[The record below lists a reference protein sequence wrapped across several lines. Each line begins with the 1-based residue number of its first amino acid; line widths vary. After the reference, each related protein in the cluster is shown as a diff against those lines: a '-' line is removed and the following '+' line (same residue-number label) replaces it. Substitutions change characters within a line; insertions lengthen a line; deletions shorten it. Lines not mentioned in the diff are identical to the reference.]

1 MANKIYSKKIFFLF
15 LYLQINF
22 ILSDSQIKLKYDDNG
37 RPISSVCLGTKNL
50 CLSLRL
56 DTDYIDTLVHSSTSN
71 KNIKNK
77 YDASLSK
84 KSATIKNDVEI
95 SYNSNKLKAD
105 LIKDSIEIDSLEI
118 KKGQFYSI
126 KEGDSED
133 LDKIEGIL
141 GMGYPS
147 NTEQEK
153 NSIMIQLFV
162 NGFLDS
168 KIWTIDLSDKKNGY
182 IYPDKKIDSKNI
194 GTDLD
199 LINNEEGHWL
209 IKIKSILLG
218 KNIKNDNNIE
228 FDDDS
233 QMKISTSEIKSS
245 INLDILKKIGD
256 TYFKKLLD
264 NSECK
269 FDTKGKYS
277 TYICKNNNYDDLK
290 SISLIFN
297 DYGINIPKSNI
308 LVKNDKEYEFILS
321 NYDGEENNVLG
332 IDILKGKK
340 IVFDCEK
347 MKLGLYGDNIFDTT
361 KKVDE
366 EKSNEE
372 DETIIPKEDSEKEKD
387 ENSENKEEIKT
398 ETKSSIKKYIIFI
411 IVIFAVCFLF
421 VLYRRYQKRKA
432 KMKFPFKTYKESN
445 YKAIQLVSDQ

>member
-37 RPISSVCLGTKNL
+37 RPISSVCLGSKNL

-56 DTDYIDTLVHSSTSN
+56 DTDYIDTLVHSSASN

-84 KSATIKNDVEI
+84 KSSTIKNDVEI
-95 SYNSNKLKAD
+95 NYNSNKLKAD

-228 FDDDS
+228 FDNDS
-233 QMKISTSEIKSS
+233 QIKISTSEIKSS

-308 LVKNDKEYEFILS
+308 LIKNDKEYEFILS

-372 DETIIPKEDSEKEKD
+372 DEAIIPKEDTEKD
-387 ENSENKEEIKT
+387 ENNENKEEIKT
-398 ETKSSIKKYIIFI
+398 ESKSSIKKIIIFI
-411 IVIFAVCFLF
+411 IVIFALCFLF

>member
-1 MANKIYSKKIFFLF
+1 MAKKYSKIIYCVLF
-15 LYLQINF
+15 LLQINN
-22 ILSDSQIKLKYDDNG
+22 ILSDSQIKLKYDDFG

-56 DTDYIDTLVHSSTSN
+56 DTDYIDTLVHSSTSK
-71 KNIKNK
+71 KNVKNK
-77 YDASLSK
+77 YDSSVSK
-84 KSATIKNDVEI
+84 KSSTIKNDVEI
-95 SYNSNKLKAD
+95 NYNSNSLKAD
-105 LIKDSIEIDSLEI
+105 LIKDNIVIDSLEI
-118 KKGQFYSI
+118 KKGLFYSI

-147 NTEQEK
+147 TTEQEK
-153 NSIMIQLFV
+153 NSMMIQLFV

-182 IYPDKKIDSKNI
+182 IFPDKKIDSKSI
-194 GTDLD
+194 GTDVD

-218 KNIKNDNNIE
+218 KNIKNDINLE
-228 FDDDS
+228 FDNDS
-233 QMKISTSEIKSS
+233 QIKISTSEIKSS

-256 TYFKKLLD
+256 SYFKQLVD

-297 DYGINIPKSNI
+297 DYGINIPKKNI
-308 LVKNDKEYEFILS
+308 LIKNDKEYEFILA
-321 NYDGEENNVLG
+321 NYDGEKNNVLG
-332 IDILKGKK
+332 IDLLKGKK
-340 IVFDCEK
+340 LVFDCENN
-347 MKLGLYGDNIFDTT
+347 KLGLYGDNVFDTT
-361 KKVDE
+361 KKIDE
-366 EKSNEE
+366 ENNKE
-372 DETIIPKEDSEKEKD
+372 DESIIPKDEDD
-387 ENSENKEEIKT
+387 ETNKQNDNNGQEIKT
-398 ETKSSIKKYIIFI
+398 EVKSNIKKIVLFVTILFVVCFIFI
-411 IVIFAVCFLF
+411 I
-421 VLYRRYQKRKA
+421 YRRYKKRKA
-432 KMKFPFKTYKESN
+432 RTKFPFKSYKESN

>member
-84 KSATIKNDVEI
+84 KSSTIKNDVEI
-95 SYNSNKLKAD
+95 NYNSNKLKAD

-228 FDDDS
+228 FDNDS

-290 SISLIFN
+290 SISLIYN

-321 NYDGEENNVLG
+321 NYDGEKNNVLG

-372 DETIIPKEDSEKEKD
+372 DETIIPKEDSEKD

-398 ETKSSIKKYIIFI
+398 ETKSSIKKIIIFI

>member
-37 RPISSVCLGTKNL
+37 RPISSVCLGSKNL

-56 DTDYIDTLVHSSTSN
+56 DTDYIDTLVHSSASN

-84 KSATIKNDVEI
+84 KSSTIKNGVEI
-95 SYNSNKLKAD
+95 NYNSNKLKAD

-141 GMGYPS
+141 GIGYPS

-168 KIWTIDLSDKKNGY
+168 KIWTVDLSDKKNGY

-228 FDDDS
+228 FDNDS
-233 QMKISTSEIKSS
+233 QIKISTSEIKSS
-245 INLDILKKIGD
+245 INLEILKKIGD

-269 FDTKGKYS
+269 FDKKGKYS

-372 DETIIPKEDSEKEKD
+372 DETIIPKEDSEKD
-387 ENSENKEEIKT
+387 ENNENKEEIKT
-398 ETKSSIKKYIIFI
+398 ESKSSIKKIIIFI
-411 IVIFAVCFLF
+411 IVIFALCFLF

>member
-1 MANKIYSKKIFFLF
+1 MAKKYSKIIYYVLF
-15 LYLQINF
+15 LLQINN
-22 ILSDSQIKLKYDDNG
+22 ILSDSQIKLKYDDFG

-56 DTDYIDTLVHSSTSN
+56 DTDYIDTLVHSSTSK
-71 KNIKNK
+71 KNVKNK
-77 YDASLSK
+77 YDSSVSK
-84 KSATIKNDVEI
+84 KSSTIKNDVEI
-95 SYNSNKLKAD
+95 NYNSNTLKAD
-105 LIKDSIEIDSLEI
+105 LIKDNIVIDSLEI
-118 KKGQFYSI
+118 KKGLFYSI

-147 NTEQEK
+147 TTEQEK
-153 NSIMIQLFV
+153 NSMMIQLFV

-182 IYPDKKIDSKNI
+182 IFPDKKIDSKSI
-194 GTDLD
+194 GTDVD

-218 KNIKNDNNIE
+218 KNIKNDINLE
-228 FDDDS
+228 FDNDS
-233 QMKISTSEIKSS
+233 QIKISTSEIKSS

-256 TYFKKLLD
+256 SYFKQLID

-290 SISLIFN
+290 SISLIYN

-321 NYDGEENNVLG
+321 NYDGEKNNVLG

-372 DETIIPKEDSEKEKD
+372 DETIIPKEDSEKD

-398 ETKSSIKKYIIFI
+398 ETKSSIKKIIIFI

>member
-37 RPISSVCLGTKNL
+37 RPISSVCLGSKNL

-56 DTDYIDTLVHSSTSN
+56 DTDYIDTLVHSSASN

-84 KSATIKNDVEI
+84 KSSTIKNDVEI
-95 SYNSNKLKAD
+95 NYNSNKLKAD

-168 KIWTIDLSDKKNGY
+168 KIWTVDLSDKKNGY

-228 FDDDS
+228 FDNDS
-233 QMKISTSEIKSS
+233 QIKISTSEIKSS
-245 INLDILKKIGD
+245 INLEILKKIGD

-308 LVKNDKEYEFILS
+308 LIKNDKEYEFILS

-372 DETIIPKEDSEKEKD
+372 DETIIPKEDTEKD
-387 ENSENKEEIKT
+387 ENNENKEEIKT
-398 ETKSSIKKYIIFI
+398 ESKSSIKKIIIFI
-411 IVIFAVCFLF
+411 IVIFALCFLF

>member
-1 MANKIYSKKIFFLF
+1 MANKIYLKKIFFLF

-84 KSATIKNDVEI
+84 KSSTIKNDVEI
-95 SYNSNKLKAD
+95 NYNSNKLKAD

-228 FDDDS
+228 FDNDS
-233 QMKISTSEIKSS
+233 QIKISTSEIKSS
-245 INLDILKKIGD
+245 INLEILKKIGD

-308 LVKNDKEYEFILS
+308 LIKNDKEYEFILS
-321 NYDGEENNVLG
+321 NYEGEENNVLG

-372 DETIIPKEDSEKEKD
+372 DETIIPKEDSEKD

-432 KMKFPFKTYKESN
+432 KMKFPFKTYKELN

>member
-1 MANKIYSKKIFFLF
+1 MANKIYLKKIFFLF

-84 KSATIKNDVEI
+84 KSSTIKNDVEI
-95 SYNSNKLKAD
+95 NYNSNKLKAD

-228 FDDDS
+228 FDNNS
-233 QMKISTSEIKSS
+233 QIKISTSEIKSS
-245 INLDILKKIGD
+245 INLEILKKIGD

-269 FDTKGKYS
+269 FDKKGKYS

-308 LVKNDKEYEFILS
+308 LIKNDKEYEFILS

-372 DETIIPKEDSEKEKD
+372 DETIIPKEDSEKD

-432 KMKFPFKTYKESN
+432 KMKFPFKTYKELN

>member
-37 RPISSVCLGTKNL
+37 RPISSVCLGSKNL

-56 DTDYIDTLVHSSTSN
+56 DTDYIDTLVHSSASN

-84 KSATIKNDVEI
+84 KSSTIKNDVEI
-95 SYNSNKLKAD
+95 NYNSNKLKAD

-141 GMGYPS
+141 GIGYPS

-168 KIWTIDLSDKKNGY
+168 KIWTVDLSDKKNGY

-218 KNIKNDNNIE
+218 KNINIE
-228 FDDDS
+228 FDNDS
-233 QMKISTSEIKSS
+233 QIKISTSEIKSS
-245 INLDILKKIGD
+245 INLEILKKIGD

-372 DETIIPKEDSEKEKD
+372 DETIIPKEDSEKD
-387 ENSENKEEIKT
+387 ENNENKEEIKT
-398 ETKSSIKKYIIFI
+398 ESKSSIKKYIIFI

>member
-37 RPISSVCLGTKNL
+37 RPISSVCLGSKNL

-56 DTDYIDTLVHSSTSN
+56 DTDYIDTLVHSSASN

-84 KSATIKNDVEI
+84 KSSTIKNDVEI
-95 SYNSNKLKAD
+95 NYNSNKLKAD

-168 KIWTIDLSDKKNGY
+168 KIWTVDLSDKKNGY

-245 INLDILKKIGD
+245 INLEILKKIGD

-308 LVKNDKEYEFILS
+308 LIKNDKEYEFILS

>member
-37 RPISSVCLGTKNL
+37 RPISSVCLGSKNL

-56 DTDYIDTLVHSSTSN
+56 DTDYIDTLVHSSASN

-84 KSATIKNDVEI
+84 KSSTIKNDVEI
-95 SYNSNKLKAD
+95 NYNSNKLKAD

-168 KIWTIDLSDKKNGY
+168 KIWTVDLSDKKNGY

-199 LINNEEGHWL
+199 LINNEEGHCL
-209 IKIKSILLG
+209 IKIKYILLG

-228 FDDDS
+228 FDNDS
-233 QMKISTSEIKSS
+233 Q
-245 INLDILKKIGD
+245 L
-256 TYFKKLLD
+256 
-264 NSECK
+264 
-269 FDTKGKYS
+269 
-277 TYICKNNNYDDLK
+277 
-290 SISLIFN
+290 
-297 DYGINIPKSNI
+297 
-308 LVKNDKEYEFILS
+308 
-321 NYDGEENNVLG
+321 
-332 IDILKGKK
+332 
-340 IVFDCEK
+340 
-347 MKLGLYGDNIFDTT
+347 
-361 KKVDE
+361 
-366 EKSNEE
+366 
-372 DETIIPKEDSEKEKD
+372 
-387 ENSENKEEIKT
+387 
-398 ETKSSIKKYIIFI
+398 
-411 IVIFAVCFLF
+411 
-421 VLYRRYQKRKA
+421 
-432 KMKFPFKTYKESN
+432 
-445 YKAIQLVSDQ
+445 

>member
-37 RPISSVCLGTKNL
+37 RPISSVCLGSKNL

-56 DTDYIDTLVHSSTSN
+56 DTDYIDTLVHSSASN

-84 KSATIKNDVEI
+84 KSSTIKNGVEI
-95 SYNSNKLKAD
+95 NYNSNKLKAD

-133 LDKIEGIL
+133 LDKIEAIL
-141 GMGYPS
+141 GIGYPS

-168 KIWTIDLSDKKNGY
+168 KIWTVDLSDKKNGY

-228 FDDDS
+228 FDNDS
-233 QMKISTSEIKSS
+233 QIKISTSEIKSS
-245 INLDILKKIGD
+245 INLEILKKIGD

-372 DETIIPKEDSEKEKD
+372 DETIIPKEDSEKD
-387 ENSENKEEIKT
+387 ENNENKEEIKT
-398 ETKSSIKKYIIFI
+398 ESKSSIKKIIIFI
-411 IVIFAVCFLF
+411 IVIFALCFLF